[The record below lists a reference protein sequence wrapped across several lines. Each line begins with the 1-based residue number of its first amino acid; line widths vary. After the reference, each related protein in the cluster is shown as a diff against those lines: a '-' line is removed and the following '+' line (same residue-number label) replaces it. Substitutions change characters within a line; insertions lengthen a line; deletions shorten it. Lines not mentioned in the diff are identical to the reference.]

1 VIHGAFRYVFP
12 ETFFEN
18 FTGKEILLFI
28 SPQTLM
34 KEEQTSDYTIQEAD
48 KCPFDSIKEPKKNGT
63 PKNNRPEPEFRSFEF
78 STFIQSPNFI
88 LAVQGFFAAIV
99 AG

>member
-1 VIHGAFRYVFP
+1 VIHGSFRYVFP
-12 ETFFEN
+12 EIFFEN
-18 FTGKEILLFI
+18 ITGKEILLLI

-34 KEEQTSDYTIQEAD
+34 EEKQSPDYPIQETH
-48 KCPFDSIKEPKKNGT
+48 KCPLDSIKEPKKNGT
-63 PKNNRPEPEFRSFEF
+63 PENNRPEPEFRSFEF

-88 LAVQGFFAAIV
+88 LVIQGFFAAIL